1 MSTSNAPLAIQ
12 LKDLHAWYGESH
24 ILHGVNMDVRQGE
37 VVSLLGRNGA
47 GRSTTLRAIMG
58 LVGKRAGT
66 IQVNG
71 TETIKMAPHHIAR
84 LGVGFCPEERGIM
97 TSLTCQENLMLPP
110 KVAEGGMSV
119 EEIYDMFPNL
129 KARRNSP
136 GGRLSGGEQQ
146 MLAVGRILRTGAKTL
161 LLDEI
166 SEGLAPVIVQ
176 ALARMIRELRQRGF
190 TVLMVEQNFRFAAPL
205 ADRFYIMER
214 GLIVRE
220 FTAAE
225 LQDNMD
231 MLHEY
236 LGV

>member
-24 ILHGVNMDVRQGE
+24 ILHGVNMDVRQCE

-220 FTAAE
+220 FSAEE
-225 LQDNMD
+225 LQANMH

>member
-119 EEIYDMFPNL
+119 EEILP
-129 KARRNSP
+129 RRWP
-136 GGRLSGGEQQ
+136 
-146 MLAVGRILRTGAKTL
+146 
-161 LLDEI
+161 
-166 SEGLAPVIVQ
+166 
-176 ALARMIRELRQRGF
+176 
-190 TVLMVEQNFRFAAPL
+190 
-205 ADRFYIMER
+205 
-214 GLIVRE
+214 
-220 FTAAE
+220 TASTSWSA
-225 LQDNMD
+225 
-231 MLHEY
+231 
-236 LGV
+236 G